1 MKIDDSLLYEFES
14 GLDPQH
20 IQRSSIPAT
29 IVGYGEISA
38 IFQINGNET
47 CVYKR
52 LPLFQDQATAAAY
65 EKMYHEYSELLIQAG
80 LCLPKHDTRI
90 VSIPGRPTALYIIQE
105 KFTGDRLCN
114 YLVQV
119 SDESSSLS
127 LIERILTDIHK
138 VWTYNQQ
145 NNQKIELAIDG
156 QLSNW
161 IYLPPEQNSRLLYI
175 DTSTPL
181 YRKAGIE
188 QQNPELML
196 QSAPSFLRWIIRMF
210 FLKDVMT
217 RYYHPRLVY
226 TDLVANLYKE
236 QKPELVEPA
245 IGLVNRFLSK
255 DDQPLSQK
263 EVDGY
268 YREDKMIWTLF
279 LAFRKVDRFLTTRLL
294 RKRYEFILPGKIK
307 R

>member
-1 MKIDDSLLYEFES
+1 MKIDGSLLYEFES

-20 IQRSSIPAT
+20 IERSSIPAT

-52 LPLFQDQATAAAY
+52 LPLFQDKTSAEAY
-65 EKMYHEYSELLIQAG
+65 EKMYHEYSELLVQTG
-80 LCLPKHDTRI
+80 LCLPEHDTRI
-90 VSIPGRPTALYIIQE
+90 VSIQGRPTALYIIQE

-119 SDESSSLS
+119 SDESSGLT
-127 LIERILTDIHK
+127 LIERILTDLNK

-145 NNQKIELAIDG
+145 NNPNIELAIDG

-161 IYLPPEQNSRLLYI
+161 IYLSEEENSRLLYI

-181 YRKAGIE
+181 YRKNGIE

-236 QKPELVEPA
+236 QRPDLVDPA
-245 IGLVNRFLSK
+245 IHLVNRFLSGVDK
-255 DDQPLSQK
+255 PLSRK
-263 EVDGY
+263 EVDQY
-268 YREDKMIWTLF
+268 YSGDKMIWRLF
-279 LAFRKVDRFLTTRLL
+279 LAFRKIDRFLTTKLF

>member
-14 GLDPQH
+14 GLDPQNLH
-20 IQRSSIPAT
+20 NSSIPAT

-47 CVYKR
+47 CVFKR
-52 LPLFQDQATAAAY
+52 MPLFQEQSAAISY
-65 EKMYHEYSELLIQAG
+65 EKMYHEYSNLLTQAG
-80 LCLPKHDTRI
+80 LRLPQHETRI
-90 VSIPGRPTALYIIQE
+90 VSIPDRPVSLYIIQE
-105 KFTGDRLCN
+105 KFKGDRLCN
-114 YLVQV
+114 HLVQN
-119 SDESSSLS
+119 SDESYSLL
-127 LIERILTDIHK
+127 LIEKILSHINKIWNFNHIK
-138 VWTYNQQ
+138 SQE
-145 NNQKIELAIDG
+145 IELAIDG

-161 IYLPPEQNSRLLYI
+161 VYSHQETGGQLFYI

-181 YRKAGIE
+181 YRKNGIE

-217 RYYHPRLVY
+217 RYYNAKLVY

-236 QKPELVEPA
+236 QRPDLIPPV
-245 IGLVNRFLSK
+245 ILLVNRLLSGEYT
-255 DDQPLSQK
+255 PLTQK
-263 EVDGY
+263 EVDRY
-268 YREDKMIWTLF
+268 YQEDKLIWRLF
-279 LAFRKVDRFLTTRLL
+279 LAFRKADRFLTTKIF
-294 RKRYEFILPGKIK
+294 RKRYEFILPGKIN